1 MPLVQTRGAA
11 SAQGFGEFA
20 QQTAANYIEDVF
32 STWLYTGNGSTQT
45 ITNGIDLSGE
55 GGLVWIKKRTGSSV
69 MSHYLTDTAR
79 GVTDGYISS
88 NTTNASNPTQ
98 VCNAF
103 NNNGFGY
110 NPVVSDTGDLICSW
124 TFRKAAKFFDVVT
137 YTGDGS
143 SNRQIAHNLGS
154 VPGMMVVKMYSAG
167 GTRWNV
173 YHRAASATPQNGR
186 LALNTTDPYL
196 EYPAIPSFDT
206 LWNLTQPTDTVFTV
220 GSNNDVNQ
228 SGQTYVAYLFAHDAG
243 GFGTAGTDNVISC
256 GSFTGSSLT
265 TVTLGYEPQYV
276 MLKYISADEEWIVA
290 DVMRGMSLTT
300 DKYLA
305 PNSSNAEATYDFI
318 EPTATGFIVK
328 GLNTSGT
335 YIYMAIRR
343 PMKVPTTGT
352 SVFLPTTYTGNG
364 ATGQTITT
372 DFPVDFSL
380 FINRTKINSDN
391 NVVFDRLRGGTKE
404 LATNTTDAEGTLGS
418 TICPLYDSNTGVK
431 LQGGTVINASGGSF
445 IVENFRRASGF
456 FDVVCYTGTGSATT
470 QTHNLGVV
478 PEMYIVKRR
487 SGSTASWFVYH
498 KDLNGG
504 SSPQG
509 YFINLNSSGG
519 ETNNTGTWNNTAP
532 TSSVFSLGSA
542 SAINGSSQTY
552 VAYLF
557 ASCPGVSKVGSYT
570 GNGGSSQDIDCGF
583 TAGARFVLIKRT
595 DSTGDWWVWDTARG
609 MVSGT
614 DPRLALNST
623 AAESNANWVYTTT
636 GGFQI
641 VTSDATINASGGSYI
656 FLSIA

>member
-1 MPLVQTRGAA
+1 MLNKKALAA
-11 SAQGFGEFA
+11 SVSAGPA
-20 QQTAANYIEDVF
+20 KYVEDVF
-32 STWLYTGNGSTQT
+32 STYLYTGNGTFSGETQA
-45 ITNGIDLSGE
+45 ISNGIDLAGE
-55 GGLVWIKKRTGSSV
+55 GGMVWIKNRTSAS
-69 MSHYLTDTAR
+69 TD
-79 GVTDGYISS
+79 
-88 NTTNASNPTQ
+88 N
-98 VCNAF
+98 C
-103 NNNGFGY
+103 
-110 NPVVSDTGDLICSW
+110 VSDTVRGGTSNMIRTNSTATATGSGSNISFQSTGFTCLTSGTNTNYTGENYCSW
-124 TFRKAAKFFDVVT
+124 TFRKTKKFFDIVT
-137 YTGDGS
+137 WTGTGS
-143 SNRQIAHNLGS
+143 AMTINHNLGS
-154 VPGMMVVKMYSAG
+154 APGMIIMKKVNGSP
-167 GTRWNV
+167 GTGNWAVWHRGLPTESGSQQYESNV
-173 YHRAASATPQNGR
+173 LLNLTDANVAYGYLTATP
-186 LALNTTDPYL
+186 TSS
-196 EYPAIPSFDT
+196 SFS
-206 LWNLTQPTDTVFTV
+206 VSSSF
-220 GSNNDVNQ
+220 
-228 SGQTYVAYLFAHDAG
+228 GQASDYVAYLFAHDAG